1 MSSADPAS
9 GAAASLLAAEA
20 PVRNDRRGLW
30 GLLLVAVPVALVV
43 GLILWPVALSVLDTL
58 SVTTPEGRRFSL
70 AHYRFFLSDGFSLRN
85 LWLTIWVTAVSTGLL
100 LGLSLP
106 IALYLRFSHSRLA
119 GYVQTIALFP
129 LFVPSILLAYALI
142 RTLGPNGTLD
152 TLLNAVGL
160 PKIPSPYLTPWGPI
174 IGLVW
179 DNLPLTLLIVLA
191 GLGNVSQAAVEAARD
206 VGANR
211 LSVLRHIILPRI
223 TGTLL
228 VAACFV
234 VLGLFSAFTLPWLLG
249 PTVPEMMGPFMRR
262 TIIDV
267 DQPTQA
273 RTQAVVTFLF
283 CAVFAWFYVRST
295 ARNRRE
301 NER

>member
-1 MSSADPAS
+1 MSSAEMSAV
-9 GAAASLLAAEA
+9 A
-20 PVRNDRRGLW
+20 RKDRRGLW
-30 GLLLVAVPVALVV
+30 GLLLVAVPVALVM
-43 GLILWPVALSVLDTL
+43 GLILWPVALSIIDTL
-58 SVTTPEGRRFSL
+58 SIVTPEGRRFSL
-70 AHYRFFLSDGFSLRN
+70 ENYRFFLTDGFSLRN
-85 LWLTIWVTAVSTGLL
+85 LWLTIWVTGVSTGLL
-100 LGLSLP
+100 IAISLP
-106 IALYLRFSHSRLA
+106 IALYLRFSESRLA

-142 RTLGPNGTLD
+142 RTLGPNGTVD
-152 TLLNAVGL
+152 TLFNAVGL
-160 PKIPSPYLTPWGPI
+160 PKLPSPYLTPWGPI

-191 GLGNVSQAAVEAARD
+191 GLGNVSRAAVDAARD
-206 VGANR
+206 VGAGQ
-211 LSVLRHIILPRI
+211 LTVLRHIILPRI
-223 TGTLL
+223 SGALM

-283 CAVFAWFYVRST
+283 CAVFAWFYVRSI
-295 ARNRRE
+295 AHNRRE
-301 NER
+301 KER